1 MNKAI
6 TITSGFDQYKIEHAL
21 GFKAEGQTRRIK
33 SLDENENSLLTPSTP
48 ATKKSVPKE
57 VKMNK
62 AVTLTS
68 GKISINN
75 DTKFGWFVPAGRL
88 SSYKKGGSLSIDPIP
103 DQFKAIYTQHS
114 ETHIW
119 VKTGATALA
128 TLEVDGL
135 SYPLRSTH
143 IEKSTPTYWGDL
155 NYNRYETLYPH
166 PPKFTEVGQT
176 RQIRILD
183 ANGNSLLTPS
193 TPATKKSVPE
203 VKMNKA
209 ITITSGVVAGTNN
222 VLGWSVA
229 KGNHPGYR
237 KGGSLS
243 IDPIPDQ
250 FIAIFSSV
258 IGKTAVYVK
267 TGTTAPATIEVD
279 GVSYP
284 ITSDVVDVDGS
295 LQWGGFNKDHYYTNG
310 DPLDY
315 TIGNPL
321 GFTLIGQTKQIRIL
335 DVDGNVLLGAPS
347 VIEVTEIVT
356 ITIDTTKEVKMDKEE
371 LKNKWE
377 GLSKKDKKHIIILL
391 IAIAIITF
399 SVIKG

>member
-1 MNKAI
+1 
-6 TITSGFDQYKIEHAL
+6 
-21 GFKAEGQTRRIK
+21 
-33 SLDENENSLLTPSTP
+33 
-48 ATKKSVPKE
+48 
-57 VKMNK
+57 MNK

-128 TLEVDGL
+128 TLEVDGV

-209 ITITSGVVAGTNN
+209 ITLTAGLIASNN
-222 VLGWSVA
+222 VYGWSVA
-229 KGNHPGYR
+229 KGTHPSYL

-243 IDPIPDQ
+243 IDKIPYQ
-250 FIAIFSSV
+250 FVAIFSS
-258 IGKTAVYVK
+258 ISGFTAIRVES
-267 TGTTAPATIEVD
+267 GTIPPATLIVD
-279 GVSYP
+279 GFSYP
-284 ITSDVVDVDGS
+284 LTSNAKNVDGS
-295 LQWGGFNKDHYYTNG
+295 GMWGGFRYDQYRTSG
-310 DPLDY
+310 DILA
-315 TIGNPL
+315 
-321 GFTLIGQTKQIRIL
+321 FTEEGLTAQIRIL
-335 DVDGNVLLGAPS
+335 DADGDALLGRLA
-347 VIEVTEIVT
+347 VLEVTEIVPIT
-356 ITIDTTKEVKMDKEE
+356 SVPEVKEKESITIDTTKEVKMDKEE
-371 LKNKWE
+371 LKNKWK

-391 IAIAIITF
+391 IAVAIIAF